1 MLSTE
6 AVVNL
11 EVNTLSRR
19 DRLPVADGAAIL
31 SRAVDYGRRDFI
43 VEISWHVNASHL
55 LGAAIQE
62 DWTIERPLVALEA
75 VVSVDINAVAERD
88 RDRART
94 VILHIVVLEIVC
106 GVVGSLS
113 RINARKESAS
123 GTLAIAVTEE
133 SGSSERRGIILAE
146 KKSAELVV
154 EAPTNLG
161 IPIVART

>member
-19 DRLPVADGAAIL
+19 DRFPVADGAAIL

-88 RDRART
+88 RDRTRR
-94 VILHIVVLEIVC
+94 VILHIVVIEIVC

-113 RINARKESAS
+113 RINTCKDSAS
-123 GTLAIAVTEE
+123 GTRATTITKER
-133 SGSSERRGIILAE
+133 GSSLRRGIILAE
-146 KKSAELVV
+146 KEAAKLVAD
-154 EAPTNLG
+154 APTYPG
-161 IPIVART
+161 VPVVA